1 MSGNEQTCRKL
12 EEIHEIRA
20 FIIVVRF
27 ENHSSQQDYKGT
39 VLHYIMTACRN
50 KVLPDEESF
59 AVANPRKIKKR
70 IGHFKVAI
78 ADGDPLRRL
87 VIVIK

>member
-1 MSGNEQTCRKL
+1 
-12 EEIHEIRA
+12 
-20 FIIVVRF
+20 
-27 ENHSSQQDYKGT
+27 
-39 VLHYIMTACRN
+39 MTACRN